1 MANLQLHDGMN
12 MSWEDDAVF
21 LAPEDVHDFNEVNIL
36 PLPAVELAKVRTWL
50 QPTDYEGDGSEL
62 RKHTTAHLDG
72 TCKWLLEG
80 AAYHD
85 WQSAGN
91 EQRLLWIRGIPGAG
105 KSVIAASL
113 IERLRQEGVPVLFF
127 FFRHIIAANHEPIA
141 AVRDWLAQLLPFS
154 PPLQVKLNGYRTT
167 KRTIDN
173 LDSAELWLELQ
184 SALQQIPKVYVVV
197 DALDEMS
204 HGIGGDGNVD
214 ETLSFL
220 NELADLARY
229 CRASV
234 FMTSRP
240 VAYIG
245 SALRRLGRGTLI
257 SIQLEETLVDKDIAT
272 YVWHRLITAPVTI
285 SNDDQAIIRAAVPGR
300 ANGLFLYAKLAMD
313 AFTSPGADVR
323 LVLEGLPQDLN
334 VMYIDLLKQHAL
346 RSGVDEE
353 TQLLILQ
360 LVTHAVRPL
369 RVLEIARLICVLH
382 KRASAEEKEA
392 RNLGATK
399 ELVRVA
405 CGPLLEIL
413 QDETVS
419 VIHHSLTEFLTDGD
433 LGGRGGRVLD
443 PGATHQRLALVCL
456 AYLQSEILGRPHK
469 PYNECLP
476 LFMACDQ
483 ILQDDTFA
491 KYAGRNW
498 FVHARKAAHAGY
510 TDQSK
515 MTLLLDDVLGMEHSP
530 SQILAISTCDASF
543 SLSDEA
549 ESTPIYVAT
558 VLQLQG
564 YLDVL
569 LSRKAE
575 QNMSTNS
582 SESAVYHATR
592 KGHISIL
599 ETLLRA
605 GADPGEHDRFDFSGL
620 TPLHQ
625 AVEHNNPVA
634 AKLLLDAGADMLALT
649 QFRDPS
655 PHGHRDTSPL
665 EWVCK
670 RGHMACLEVFMPHF
684 PSQQALGQAVLW
696 LAETGRADMLAAVL
710 VHPLTAAG
718 KKEGESPWSRDLNM
732 ALLLASAERDPQ
744 SVSALLLA
752 GADATALHNEPM
764 VLHCDEVSPLHAW
777 AAANPSVGSSPRNV
791 HDRYLWPLGPRNEE
805 HEARAK
811 DVEGT
816 TAVFRMLLAA
826 GVDVNMRTT
835 SAGTCSAPL
844 HYARDVV
851 AARLLIEEGGADLY
865 AVSTGGKTLLSM
877 TRDLAMVKYLL
888 GVLTKSTDGIPEENL
903 GKESAMVLVT
913 SQINAA
919 MLDRMKQGWNPRLDT
934 ASIIAQVHLFLDH
947 GVDPARAVGHDGQTA
962 LHLLVQLERTKG
974 STDEATD
981 GRVAL
986 LHRLLQY
993 PGTDINGRNAQGQTP
1008 LQLLGSEHP
1017 VRAGKID
1024 DNAEL
1029 LAALLAAGA
1038 EIEVRDSQGR
1048 TPLFSKIDTHRGLG
1062 SSDDGDMIA
1071 TCEVMVREG
1080 SRLDTHD
1087 AEGRTLCHAAVA
1099 RADSPKVVQWLSGQG
1114 LDPRA
1119 VDHDGN
1125 TLFHETLREGRWAN
1139 VAFSPRARGFG
1150 FFDALRDL
1158 GVDPTQPN
1166 HVGTTPLHILST
1178 IAPMGMEITT
1188 HSNSGGSMTALDWFV
1203 QRHVDVGQ
1211 GVVDVADQDG
1221 ITPLHSAATFS
1232 EYMTRQ
1238 LLQHGANPL
1247 RETKE
1252 GLNGL
1257 HLAARARQVN
1267 ILGMMLEK
1275 VTASPAQ
1282 GVAVTSNIHRRSPL
1296 FYAVRSGR
1304 LESVNLLLEASM
1316 TSVVHQP
1323 SEDYHDSL
1331 LEAVVEFEEELGNWP
1346 RHSNHQKFDPRDVGS
1361 VTLGDKFRKAVQRGP
1376 RTSERIDEILDML
1389 AKHELIQAKHISK
1402 AISAAVESKAGHTLA
1417 CLLRVRDQLLDA
1429 EPRAG
1434 DDHRDHDS
1442 SVTAL
1447 LKARMETRKPFEDA
1461 IAANGTLSPREFEAA
1476 MKAHHF
1482 DIVAEALSKRPV
1494 SCLQVLRDDRGDYNG
1509 STTLLQYLAQT
1520 GHADLLSK
1528 VATKEAI
1535 ARLEDAEWV
1544 AKTSRESRARR
1555 DYLGG
1560 EIEPLLIT
1568 ACRRETPNMDVVR
1581 LLVEKFDVDVNALGA
1596 GGKQD
1601 NWPHGSGPRP
1611 TGNSALHVLATGDYW
1626 WQAALGIPY
1635 LLAHGADVDIRA
1647 ARTAKGGETS
1657 IGGGAG
1663 LMSPLNAALEGL
1675 VQQSTLGSN
1684 RRAIETLLEH
1694 GADVLATDDQE
1705 VSCLDRGSYHP
1716 EIHRLLLRYTTRITS
1731 QNLVK
1736 AIDSRNLA
1744 TVRALLLAGADPNGT
1759 VSVMV
1764 SCSTSSNAD
1773 DPFELPGRKE
1783 VQRFPLHHVLTK
1795 PYDRRGE
1802 WAGTEVQAK
1811 MADLLLEH
1819 GADPLARYDYSTLL
1833 HQVFPDRDSWRPGS
1847 CLRRI
1852 LDMEAVRDKLDA
1864 DSADGQGVTLFHLA
1878 CRAGVEDKFPQVAG
1892 GDLTTTKSP
1901 ASILLGLGA
1910 DVYAKDHAGRN
1921 ALHHLLAVN
1930 GTHVDVEMVRRV
1942 CRLAP
1947 ELVNE
1952 RDKNESNKDSNG
1964 DRRRRGATSSGTAPL
1979 HEAVAHLS
1987 WSDAEI
1993 VDILLEEGADPT
2005 LADADGNTPLHLL
2018 LRGQFRTCCTSSA
2031 LLSGD
2036 ISLDSNA
2043 AITSGI
2049 VLNRLL
2055 AVPGVDINA
2064 PNKAGETPIF
2074 RYLRS
2079 GTARCADYQLYDAR
2093 RKTPRPE
2100 EVAKW
2105 HVAVLDFFDALGAD
2119 WGVRCSAG
2127 SGKTLMHAAVEG
2139 HSWSRGPGET
2149 AARVKYLI
2157 GKGVDP
2163 GAEDHSHK
2171 TALDYAA
2178 TLGASDVLELFG

>member
-1 MANLQLHDGMN
+1 T
-12 MSWEDDAVF
+12 SWEDGAVF
-21 LAPEDVHDFNEVNIL
+21 LAPEDVHDFNEDNIL
-36 PLPAVELAKVRTWL
+36 PLPAAELAKVRTWL

-72 TCKWLLEG
+72 TCEWLFEG
-80 AAYHD
+80 AAYRD

-127 FFRHIIAANHEPIA
+127 FIRHIIAANHEPIA

-154 PPLQVKLNGYRTT
+154 PPLQVKLNGYRTA
-167 KRTIDN
+167 KRTIDS
-173 LDSAELWLELQ
+173 LDSAELWLELR
-184 SALQQIPKVYVVV
+184 SVLQQIPKAYVVV

-204 HGIGGDGNVD
+204 RGGGGDGNVD

-220 NELADLARY
+220 NELAELTRC

-234 FMTSRP
+234 VMTSRP
-240 VAYIG
+240 VAYIE

-272 YVWHRLITAPVTI
+272 YVRHRLITAPATI
-285 SNDDQAIIRAAVPGR
+285 SNDDQAIIEAAVPGR

-313 AFTSPGADVR
+313 AFTSPGAEVR
-323 LVLEGLPQDLN
+323 LVLEGLPRDLN
-334 VMYIDLLKQHAL
+334 VMYTDLLRQHAL

-369 RVLEIARLICVLH
+369 RVLEIARLICVLD
-382 KRASAEEKEA
+382 KRASAEGKEE

-469 PYNECLP
+469 PYNACLP

-491 KYAGRNW
+491 KYAGHNW
-498 FVHARKAAHAGY
+498 FVHARKATHAGY
-510 TDQSK
+510 TDQTK
-515 MTLLLDDVLGMEHSP
+515 MTLLLDDILGKEHSP
-530 SQILAISTCDASF
+530 SQILAISTGDASF
-543 SLSDEA
+543 SLSGEDEP
-549 ESTPIYVAT
+549 TPVYVAT

-575 QNMSTNS
+575 RNMSTNS
-582 SESAVYHATR
+582 SESPVYHATR
-592 KGHISIL
+592 MGHIAIL
-599 ETLLRA
+599 EALLRA
-605 GADPGEHDRFDFSGL
+605 GADPGEHDEFDFSGL

-625 AVEHNNPVA
+625 AVKHKNPVA

-655 PHGHRDTSPL
+655 SHGHRDTSPL

-670 RGHMACLEVFMPHF
+670 RGYMAYLEVFMPHL

-696 LAETGRADMLAAVL
+696 LAETGRADMLAVVL
-710 VHPLTAAG
+710 AHPLAAAG
-718 KKEGESPWSRDLNM
+718 KKEGESSWSRDLNK
-732 ALLLASAERDPQ
+732 ALLLASAERDPP
-744 SVSALLLA
+744 SVSALILA

-764 VLHCDEVSPLHAW
+764 AFSGDEVSPLHAW
-777 AAANPSVGSSPRNV
+777 AAANPYMGWSLRDA
-791 HDRYLWPLGPRNEE
+791 HDRNLRSLGPMNEE
-805 HEARAK
+805 HEARAN

-826 GVDVNMRTT
+826 GADVNMHTT
-835 SAGTCSAPL
+835 SASTCSAPL

-865 AVSTGGKTLLSM
+865 AVSTGGETLLSM

-888 GVLTKSTDGIPEENL
+888 GD
-903 GKESAMVLVT
+903 SAKVLVT
-913 SQINAA
+913 SQINTA
-919 MLDRMKQGWNPRLDT
+919 MLDRMNQSRYPRLDT
-934 ASIIAQVHLFLDH
+934 GSIIAQVQLFLDH
-947 GVDPARAVGHDGQTA
+947 GVDPATAVSHDGQTA
-962 LHLLVQLERTKG
+962 LHLLVQLEKTKG
-974 STDEATD
+974 STDEAAD

-993 PGTDINGRNAQGQTP
+993 PGTDINDRNAQGHTP
-1008 LQLLGSEHP
+1008 LQLLGSERP
-1017 VRAGKID
+1017 VRADNIND
-1024 DNAEL
+1024 DAEL

-1038 EIEVRDSQGR
+1038 EIEARDNKGR
-1048 TPLFSKIDTHRGLG
+1048 TPLFSKINTHRSWGG
-1062 SSDDGDMIA
+1062 SDDGDLIA
-1071 TCEVMVREG
+1071 
-1080 SRLDTHD
+1080 
-1087 AEGRTLCHAAVA
+1087 AFA
-1099 RADSPKVVQWLSGQG
+1099 RADLPKIVQWLSGRG

-1119 VDHDGN
+1119 VDHAGN
-1125 TLFHETLREGRWAN
+1125 TLFHEALQEGRWAN
-1139 VAFSPRARGFG
+1139 VTFSPRARGFG
-1150 FFDALRDL
+1150 FFEALRDL

-1188 HSNSGGSMTALDWFV
+1188 QSNSGGSTTALDWFL
-1203 QRHVDVGQ
+1203 QRHFDAGQ
-1211 GVVDVADQDG
+1211 GLVDVADQDG
-1221 ITPLHSAATFS
+1221 ITPLHSASTFS
-1232 EYMTRQ
+1232 EYMTCQ

-1247 RETKE
+1247 KETKE

-1282 GVAVTSNIHRRSPL
+1282 EVVVTSNTHRRSPL

-1304 LESVNLLLEASM
+1304 LESVKLLEASM

-1323 SEDYHDSL
+1323 SEDYQDSL

-1361 VTLGDKFRKAVQRGP
+1361 VTLGDKFREAIHRGP
-1376 RTSERIDEILDML
+1376 RTAERIDEILDML
-1389 AKHELIQAKHISK
+1389 AKHELIQAKHIHK
-1402 AISAAVESKAGHTLA
+1402 AISAAVERKASHTLA

-1429 EPRAG
+1429 ELHAG

-1447 LKARMETRKPFEDA
+1447 LVARRETRKPFEDA

-1482 DIVAEALSKRPV
+1482 DIVAEALSKRPF
-1494 SCLQVLRDDRGDYNG
+1494 SCLQVLSDDRGDYNG
-1509 STTLLQYLAQT
+1509 STTLLQYLAQI

-1568 ACRRETPNMDVVR
+1568 ACRRETPDMDVVR

-1601 NWPHGSGPRP
+1601 NWPYNSGPRP
-1611 TGNSALHVLATGDYW
+1611 TGNSALHVLATGGHW
-1626 WQAALGIPY
+1626 WQAALGLPY
-1635 LLAHGADVDIRA
+1635 LLTHGAHVDIRA
-1647 ARTAKGGETS
+1647 ARTSKGAEMS

-1675 VQQSTLGSN
+1675 VQQSSLGSN

-1694 GADVLATDDQE
+1694 GADVLATDDQG
-1705 VSCLDRGSYHP
+1705 VSCLDRGSHDP

-1736 AIDSRNLA
+1736 AIDSRNTA
-1744 TVRALLLAGADPNGT
+1744 AVKALLVAGADPNGT
-1759 VSVMV
+1759 ASVM
-1764 SCSTSSNAD
+1764 SSRSTSPNAD
-1773 DPFELPGRKE
+1773 HPFELPGRKE

-1795 PYDRRGE
+1795 SYDRRGE

-1819 GADPLARYDYSTLL
+1819 GADPLARYDESTLL
-1833 HQVFPDRDSWRPGS
+1833 HQVFLDRDSWRPGS

-1852 LDMEAVRDKLDA
+1852 LGMEAVRDKLDA

-1878 CRAGVEDKFPQVAG
+1878 CGAGVENKHSQEAG
-1892 GDLTTTKSP
+1892 DDLTATKSP
-1901 ASILLGLGA
+1901 ASILLSLGA

-1921 ALHHLLAVN
+1921 ALHHLLAVS

-1952 RDKNESNKDSNG
+1952 RDNM
-1964 DRRRRGATSSGTAPL
+1964 TSSGRTPL

-1987 WSDAEI
+1987 WSDTEI
-1993 VDILLEEGADPT
+1993 VDILLEAGADPT

-2018 LRGQFRTCCTSSA
+2018 LGGQFRTFCTSSA
-2031 LLSGD
+2031 LSSGE

-2043 AITSGI
+2043 TITSGI

-2055 AVPGVDINA
+2055 AVSGVDINA
-2064 PNKAGETPIF
+2064 PNKVGETPIF

-2079 GTARCADYQLYDAR
+2079 GTARCADYQL
-2093 RKTPRPE
+2093 
-2100 EVAKW
+2100 
-2105 HVAVLDFFDALGAD
+2105 
-2119 WGVRCSAG
+2119 
-2127 SGKTLMHAAVEG
+2127 
-2139 HSWSRGPGET
+2139 
-2149 AARVKYLI
+2149 
-2157 GKGVDP
+2157 
-2163 GAEDHSHK
+2163 
-2171 TALDYAA
+2171 
-2178 TLGASDVLELFG
+2178 